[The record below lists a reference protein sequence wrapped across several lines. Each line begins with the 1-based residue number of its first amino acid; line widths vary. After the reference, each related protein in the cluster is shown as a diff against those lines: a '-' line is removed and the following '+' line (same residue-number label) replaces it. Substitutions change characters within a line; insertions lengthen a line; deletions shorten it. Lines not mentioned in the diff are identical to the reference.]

1 MHEKINGSFIILFN
15 LIKAIVDT
23 YFFGGVVMLIKYEMV
38 PGTRLTEEQIQ
49 EIELAKKKPIVFDED
64 APELTPEM
72 IEAFRRT
79 GKRRGRD

>member
-1 MHEKINGSFIILFN
+1 
-15 LIKAIVDT
+15 
-23 YFFGGVVMLIKYEMV
+23 MLIKYEMV

-72 IEAFRRT
+72 IEALR
-79 GKRRGRD
+79 